1 MKILKFIINIVL
13 VSLVCICAYKIVDT
27 NEKYKK
33 VDDIYEVIKTEKED
47 IEKEDFQITHKNYR
61 GWIKINNTNIDYPVL
76 QAKDNKY
83 YLDKDMNGKYL
94 IAGSIF
100 MNYTN
105 NGFVDQNTILFGHNM
120 KNGTMFADLT
130 KYMKQDFFYGNNNI
144 DIEISNG
151 QHLEYEVFSVYVTDA
166 KDNYIISK
174 FKSINEYKKT
184 LHKIKKK
191 SMYPLDIELNEED
204 KIITLSTC
212 YYAVNDGRLVVHG
225 KLKK

>member
-76 QAKDNKY
+76 QANDNKY

-105 NGFVDQNTILFGHNM
+105 NGFDDQNTILFGHNM
-120 KNGTMFADLT
+120 KNGTMFANLS
-130 KYMKQDFFYGNNNI
+130 KYMQKDFFYGNNNI
-144 DIEISNG
+144 DIEISNNY
-151 QHLEYEVFSVYVTDA
+151 HLEYEVFSVYVTDT
-166 KDNYIISK
+166 KDNYIVPR
-174 FKSINEYKKT
+174 FKSGDEYKKF
-184 LHKIKKK
+184 LDKIKKK
-191 SMYPLDIELNEED
+191 SMYPLEIELDEGD

-212 YYAVNDGRLVVHG
+212 YYTLHGERLVVHG